1 MVTAAT
7 RQPTLL
13 SSCHEPLMN
22 ASAPIAFHARP
33 TPHPESA
40 TWTVDEIEA
49 LYSLPFLDLV
59 FRAAALHREHFDPQR
74 IQLSTLV
81 SIKTGGC
88 PEDCGY
94 CPQSAHHD
102 TPVENQP
109 MMTVNEV
116 LSAARAAKDFALAE
130 QIAGQATR
138 TAIPGAQIRAA

>member
-7 RQPTLL
+7 RQPRFVILPRAAHERFCPDCL
-13 SSCHEPLMN
+13 S
-22 ASAPIAFHARP
+22 RP
-33 TPHPESA
+33 PHPAPESA

-88 PEDCGY
+88 PEGLRLL
-94 CPQSAHHD
+94 SAVGPPRH
-102 TPVENQP
+102 PVE
-109 MMTVNEV
+109 T
-116 LSAARAAKDFALAE
+116 SR
-130 QIAGQATR
+130 
-138 TAIPGAQIRAA
+138 